1 MTNHQANHQRPQH
14 HEDYKVQKLVDR
26 IEAKL
31 ALQAKA
37 KREANKEGAIPR
49 RRNLRVIEWVGT
61 IPATAVCTFCD
72 RLFLVPLVS
81 LKRVADA
88 QWSLSLQFDEHKCKG
103 KLN

>member
-49 RRNLRVIEWVGT
+49 RRNLRVIKWVGT
-61 IPATAVCTFCD
+61 VPACGLHVCD
-72 RLFLVPLVS
+72 RRIVNLLGHQVIRVLLPS
-81 LKRVADA
+81 L
-88 QWSLSLQFDEHKCKG
+88 E
-103 KLN
+103 